1 MPLAK
6 ERCLHLFCLTS
17 SIFYRFLKLN
27 QKCAFYLDAMLSK
40 LFLLFMWSCS
50 HSCVE
55 VCEVSVKHSYV
66 LRSLETIVRETLGRH
81 VPPLLFIFLL
91 RDPSH
96 LSSPS
101 PLSRRPKD
109 PLKGSTSQQP
119 HRALTAANP
128 PLSPVSQ
135 KKIWEA

>member
-40 LFLLFMWSCS
+40 LFLLFMWSCG

-66 LRSLETIVRETLGRH
+66 LRSLETRAAATSPAPGTLT
-81 VPPLLFIFLL
+81 PPFPPFAL
-91 RDPSH
+91 
-96 LSSPS
+96 
-101 PLSRRPKD
+101 LSRKPKE
-109 PLKGSTSQQP
+109 PLKGST
-119 HRALTAANP
+119 LTAA
-128 PLSPVSQ
+128 SPFLLRAARGVFLRNSVHPSSL
-135 KKIWEA
+135 KR